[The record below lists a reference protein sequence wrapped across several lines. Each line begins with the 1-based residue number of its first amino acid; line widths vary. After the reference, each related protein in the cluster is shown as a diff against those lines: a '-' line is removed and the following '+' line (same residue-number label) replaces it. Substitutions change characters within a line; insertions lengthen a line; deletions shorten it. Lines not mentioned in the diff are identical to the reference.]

1 MRLHRLALIALPFTA
16 AIAQQQRPAKR
27 YTHADS
33 VRGSNGRARAWW
45 DATFYDLHVN
55 VNPADSS
62 VRGWNTIHYKVLK
75 NSPGVMQIDLQQPL
89 DADSIKQGDDYMTMQ
104 RDGNALMVILRSPQ
118 KQGENREITVYYHGK
133 PRVARRAPWDGG
145 FVWTTDSLGRP
156 WIATADEGL
165 GESDYWKVKDYL

>member
-1 MRLHRLALIALPFTA
+1 MRLLRLALLALPFSA
-16 AIAQQQRPAKR
+16 ALAQQQRPPAKVCP
-27 YTHADS
+27 HADS
-33 VRGSNGRARAWW
+33 VRGSNGRTSAWW
-45 DATFYDLHVN
+45 DATFYDLHVT

-104 RDGNALMVILRSPQ
+104 RDGNALMVILRSAQ
-118 KQGENREITVYYHGK
+118 KAGENREITVYYHGQ

-145 FVWTTDSLGRP
+145 FVWT
-156 WIATADEGL
+156 
-165 GESDYWKVKDYL
+165 